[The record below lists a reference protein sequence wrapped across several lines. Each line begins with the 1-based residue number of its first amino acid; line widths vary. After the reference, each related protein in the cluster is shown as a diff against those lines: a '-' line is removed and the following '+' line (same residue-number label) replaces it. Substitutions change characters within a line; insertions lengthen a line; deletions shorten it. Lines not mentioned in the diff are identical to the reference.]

1 MKSFA
6 SNRWV
11 HSHDT
16 RLRAHVPH
24 HWMQSPRQ
32 RHLFSVSV
40 PCDLLWPHPDCGY
53 LDSASNVSRCLF
65 LMGLT
70 CGSAPQHLAQSLVL
84 PACSQDQLWK
94 KYVWSCAPLQFEPKS
109 STRVDTEPQPLFSQ
123 ASRPPIARDGVS
135 SGNKQISTCLHFGTL
150 RPLPQAAPW

>member
-84 PACSQDQLWK
+84 PACSQDHLWK
-94 KYVWSCAPLQFEPKS
+94 KYVWSCAPLQFEPKAALG
-109 STRVDTEPQPLFSQ
+109 STLNLNHFFLRLRDHQWR
-123 ASRPPIARDGVS
+123 SRDVS

-150 RPLPQAAPW
+150 RPHPQAAPW